1 MQNINKVVRA
11 DVEAFQNDMSEL
23 GNALNRYQALAGR
36 SAIYPG
42 KGTPLGLAYVAL
54 KLNGEAGEVAENVGK
69 AMRDDD
75 IITDG
80 GRPGVRVDFNEL
92 TPERRDK
99 IRKELGDTL
108 WYVAAMA
115 SEIGD
120 TLSGIAVDNLYKLA
134 DRSERG
140 VLQGSG
146 SER

>member
-1 MQNINKVVRA
+1 MQNINHVVRT
-11 DVEAFQNDMSEL
+11 DVAAFRNDMSEL
-23 GNALNRYQALAGR
+23 GNSLNRYQALAGR

-69 AMRDDD
+69 AMRDDNLMAW
-75 IITDG
+75 
-80 GRPGVRVDFNEL
+80 PGDNL

-99 IRKELGDTL
+99 IRKELGDVL

-115 SEIGD
+115 TEIGD
-120 TLSGIAVDNLYKLA
+120 TLSSLAVDNLYKLA

-140 VLQGSG
+140 TLQGSG